1 MTMEER
7 PQRPAAEKPAPTR
20 QERSGGFGALFR
32 LAPGRE
38 PTAAQAAISI
48 VLAAALAVAFFWA
61 SLSRIA
67 YRPDFSFLAQFDIRI
82 VDGFL
87 LTIGVSAASLA
98 LSLAIGVL
106 AAAGES
112 ARTLVVRYLSRGYV
126 VFIRGTPLIMQ
137 IYLFFYLV
145 GTAWGV
151 ENRFWAGVIILS
163 VFEGAYIAEIIRGS
177 YASLEHMQLEAA
189 KAVGFSKLQ
198 TLRYVV
204 VPQMTARTL
213 PALAGQF
220 ASIIKDS
227 SLLSMISV
235 VELTQTMREISAVN
249 LKLVECYLFLGILY
263 LALTIPVAVASK
275 LLERRFRYE
284 A

>member
-1 MTMEER
+1 M
-7 PQRPAAEKPAPTR
+7 
-20 QERSGGFGALFR
+20 SLFR
-32 LAPGRE
+32 VHVGQKPSVLQTTVG
-38 PTAAQAAISI
+38 I
-48 VLAAALAVAFFWA
+48 VLAAALAVAFFWG
-61 SLSRIA
+61 SLSQIA
-67 YRPDFSFLAQFDIRI
+67 YRPDFSFLADFNIRI
-82 VDGFL
+82 VDGFV
-87 LTIGVSAASLA
+87 LTVGVSAASLV
-98 LSLAIGVL
+98 LSLAIGIL
-106 AAAGES
+106 AAAGEN
-112 ARTLVVRYLSRGYV
+112 ARTLVLRYLSRGYV
-126 VFIRGTPLIMQ
+126 IFIRGTPLIMQ

-145 GTAWGV
+145 GTAWGI

-163 VFEGAYIAEIIRGS
+163 IFEGAYIAEIIRGS
-177 YASLEHMQLEAA
+177 YASLEKMQLEAA

-204 VPQMTARTL
+204 IPQMTARTL

-249 LKLVECYLFLGILY
+249 LKLVECYLFLGVLY
-263 LALTIPVAVASK
+263 LILTIPVAVVSK
-275 LLERRFRYE
+275 CLERRFAYE